1 MNANLIDF
9 SESAFLFHQK
19 NIGKDPKL
27 CCFIVSCFP
36 NGWGVGVGWGGEGV
50 ERRNYYDLHLVP
62 FLKICSF
69 EEIVAV
75 KSCHFINPCKD

>member
-1 MNANLIDF
+1 MNHRFHKAILYTFLTISTSEFLNANLIDF

-50 ERRNYYDLHLVP
+50 ERRETTMIFTWCL
-62 FLKICSF
+62 F
-69 EEIVAV
+69 
-75 KSCHFINPCKD
+75 